1 MIFLKEEKDMCVPI
15 SVLTKGRISGCT
27 GLCTMWL
34 HIGTLVVL
42 CAGLVWNFVRG
53 RSTQKDKGKD

>member
-1 MIFLKEEKDMCVPI
+1 MCVPI

-27 GLCTMWL
+27 GLCGLWT
-34 HIGTLVVL
+34 HIGALTVL

-53 RSTQKDKGKD
+53 GFSRKKDGAA